1 MTDRFFEI
9 YKLICQMN
17 EELLQVYTP
26 MVDEMCSRSD
36 ILPHELEHLLDDLLS
51 VCINDDMLIL
61 FKKVC
66 RRFYQAYPEIVAK
79 YIMLYKELYEDVE

>member
-17 EELLQVYTP
+17 EELLQGYTP
-26 MVDEMCSRSD
+26 MVDEICSCSNVSQD
-36 ILPHELEHLLDDLLS
+36 ELEHLLDDLLS

-66 RRFYQAYPEIVAK
+66 RRFYQIYPEIVAK
-79 YIMLYKELYEDVE
+79 YIMLYRELYEDTE